1 VAAGKKNAAR
11 RDAAIV
17 FIDEAGFLMAPLRR
31 RSWAPRGR
39 TPLLR
44 QRGRMRRKV
53 SVIGA
58 LVISPR
64 RHRVR
69 GYFGFQPDANY
80 DGEAILA
87 FLKALRR
94 TLRVPLTLVWDR
106 LRAHRFEPVA
116 GWLADHRRDV
126 RAYLLPP
133 YAPELNPVELIWGYA
148 KRNPLANFAPLELH
162 DLVMQ
167 TQLVTYAIGDDQM
180 LLRSFIQHCA
190 LSLRL
195 T

>member
-1 VAAGKKNAAR
+1 MG
-11 RDAAIV
+11 
-17 FIDEAGFLMAPLRR
+17 PLRR
-31 RSWAPRGR
+31 RTWAPRGR
-39 TPLLR
+39 TPLLL
-44 QRGRMRRKV
+44 QRGRSRRKV

-69 GYFGFQPDANY
+69 AYFSVLPEANY
-80 DGEAILA
+80 DGDAILA
-87 FLKALRR
+87 FLKQLRR
-94 TLRVPLTLVWDR
+94 TLRVSLALIWDR
-106 LRAHRFEPVA
+106 LRAHRYEPVA
-116 GWLADHRRDV
+116 GWLAQHRHDV

-148 KRNPLANFAPLELH
+148 KTNPLANFAPIELH

-167 TQLVTYAIGDDQM
+167 TQLATYAIGDDEA
-180 LLRSFIQHCA
+180 LLRSFIQHCT

-195 T
+195 K